1 MKSSTKLISMYAVYQ
16 TFFTLSRHTQML
28 PVFVRCAA
36 KPLSA
41 LSEVTLWNLNK
52 IQKVSETR
60 DKLFVLGTG
69 LLKTFSR

>member
-16 TFFTLSRHTQML
+16 TCFTLSRHTQML

-41 LSEVTLWNLNK
+41 LSKVTLSNLNK

-69 LLKTFSR
+69 LLKTFPR

>member
-1 MKSSTKLISMYAVYQ
+1 
-16 TFFTLSRHTQML
+16 ML

-41 LSEVTLWNLNK
+41 LSEVLNK

-69 LLKTFSR
+69 LLKTFPR

>member
-1 MKSSTKLISMYAVYQ
+1 
-16 TFFTLSRHTQML
+16 ML

-41 LSEVTLWNLNK
+41 LSEVTLWNLNE

-69 LLKTFSR
+69 LLKTFPR

>member
-16 TFFTLSRHTQML
+16 AFFTLSRHTQML

-41 LSEVTLWNLNK
+41 LSEVTL
-52 IQKVSETR
+52 
-60 DKLFVLGTG
+60 
-69 LLKTFSR
+69 

>member
-16 TFFTLSRHTQML
+16 TCFTLSRHTQML
-28 PVFVRCAA
+28 PVFVPCAA

-41 LSEVTLWNLNK
+41 LSKVTLWNLNK

-69 LLKTFSR
+69 LLKTFPR

>member
-1 MKSSTKLISMYAVYQ
+1 MYAVYQ
-16 TFFTLSRHTQML
+16 TCFTLSRHTQML
-28 PVFVRCAA
+28 PVFVLCAA

-41 LSEVTLWNLNK
+41 LSKVTLWNLNK

-69 LLKTFSR
+69 LLKTFPR

>member
-16 TFFTLSRHTQML
+16 TCFTLSRHTQML

-36 KPLSA
+36 RPLSA
-41 LSEVTLWNLNK
+41 LSKVTLWNLNK
-52 IQKVSETR
+52 IQKVSETG

-69 LLKTFSR
+69 LLKTFPR